1 MFQKG
6 FPSVASIEDHRG
18 REKGVLVY
26 PVYSRRS
33 GGLSVGINL
42 FPDKKLCSFDCPY
55 CEVFPFPAGAEFS
68 PERMEED
75 LTTAITAAMERE
87 IPVRDIC
94 FSGNGEPT
102 MSAYFPEALER
113 AGRVRREMAPG
124 AVMVLITNGSGLL
137 DGKVFSLLHDAAS
150 GALKLDIWLKLDAGT
165 PEWYKKMNR
174 CNLPFEKITEKIKE
188 FAACAPVTIQ
198 TMICAVD
205 GEAPP
210 PEEERSWENLILEL
224 AANASPINAAEGSVG
239 AIRKVQIYGKA
250 RPSPEDPK
258 AAALPEEILER
269 RAASLRA
276 SFAKANDEALAA
288 TLGAINIMPK
298 VEVYP

>member
-1 MFQKG
+1 MYQKS
-6 FPSVASIEDHRG
+6 FSSVAPVEDHRK

-33 GGLSVGINL
+33 GGLSIGINL

-55 CEVFPFPAGAEFS
+55 CEVFPFSTRAEFS
-68 PERMEED
+68 PGQMEED
-75 LTTAITAAMERE
+75 LIAAIAAALERK

-113 AGRVRREMAPG
+113 AGRVRREMAAG
-124 AVMVLITNGSGLL
+124 AELVLITNGSGLL
-137 DGKVFSLLHDAAS
+137 DEKLFSLLHDAAS

-174 CNLPFEKITEKIKE
+174 CNLPFETITEKIKE

-198 TMICAVD
+198 TMICAID
-205 GEAPP
+205 GESPP
-210 PEEERSWENLILEL
+210 PEEGRGWEKLILEL
-224 AANASPINAAEGSVG
+224 AANASLNGVAEGSGG

-258 AAALPEEILER
+258 TTALPLEFLES
-269 RAASLRA
+269 RAASLRTA
-276 SFAKANDEALAA
+276 LATAFAKANAVA
-288 TLGAINIMPK
+288 LGAINIIPK

>member
-1 MFQKG
+1 MVPNG
-6 FPSVASIEDHRG
+6 FSSVAPIEDHRK

-55 CEVFPFPAGAEFS
+55 CEVFPFSTRAEFS
-68 PERMEED
+68 PERMEGE
-75 LTTAITAAMERE
+75 LIAAIAAALERK

-113 AGRVRREMAPG
+113 AGRVQREIAAG
-124 AVMVLITNGSGLL
+124 AELVLITNGSGLL
-137 DGKVFSLLHDAAS
+137 DERVFSLLHDAAA
-150 GALKLDIWLKLDAGT
+150 GFLELNIWLKLDAGT

-174 CNLPFEKITEKIKE
+174 CNFPFEKITEKIKE
-188 FAACAPVTIQ
+188 FTACAPVTIQ

-205 GEAPP
+205 GEGPP
-210 PEEERSWENLILEL
+210 PEEAQSWEKLILDL
-224 AANASPINAAEGSVG
+224 AANASSNDAAKDSVG
-239 AIRKVQIYGKA
+239 AIREVQIYGKA

-258 AAALPEEILER
+258 TTALPLEFLER
-269 RAASLRA
+269 RAASLRSA
-276 SFAKANDEALAA
+276 LAKANAVAL
-288 TLGAINIMPK
+288 TGALCAKIPK

>member
-1 MFQKG
+1 MYMFSNG
-6 FPSVASIEDHRG
+6 FSSVAPVEDHRK

-68 PERMEED
+68 LGRMEGD
-75 LTTAITAAMERE
+75 LITAIAAALERK

-102 MSAYFPEALER
+102 MSVYCAEALER
-113 AGRVRREMAPG
+113 AGRVRREMAAG
-124 AVMVLITNGSGLL
+124 AKLVLITNGSGLL
-137 DGKVFSLLHDAAS
+137 DGKLFSLLHDAAS

-174 CNLPFEKITEKIKE
+174 SYLPFEKITEKIKE
-188 FAACAPVTIQ
+188 FAAVAPVTIQ

-210 PEEERSWENLILEL
+210 PEEERSWEKLILDL
-224 AANASPINAAEGSVG
+224 ATNALTEGSGG

-258 AAALPEEILER
+258 TTALPPEFLEK

-276 SFAKANDEALAA
+276 L
-288 TLGAINIMPK
+288 LGANGVMLK

>member
-1 MFQKG
+1 MVQKSLS
-6 FPSVASIEDHRG
+6 SVSPVGDHRK

-26 PVYSRRS
+26 PVFSRRS

-55 CEVFPFPAGAEFS
+55 CEVFPFTTRAEFS
-68 PERMEED
+68 PVLMEEE
-75 LTTAITAAMERE
+75 LVAAITAALERN

-102 MSAYFPEALER
+102 MSADFPEALER
-113 AGRVRREMAPG
+113 AGRVRRDMVDSAEL
-124 AVMVLITNGSGLL
+124 VLITNGSGLL
-137 DGKVFSLLHDAAS
+137 DQKLFSLLRDAAADS
-150 GALKLDIWLKLDAGT
+150 LKLNIWLKLDAGT

-174 CNLPFEKITEKIKE
+174 SYLPFEKITEKIKE
-188 FAACAPVTIQ
+188 FAAVAPVTIQ

-210 PEEERSWENLILEL
+210 PEEERSWEKLILDL
-224 AANASPINAAEGSVG
+224 ATNALTEGSGG

-258 AAALPEEILER
+258 TTALPPEFLEK

-276 SFAKANDEALAA
+276 L
-288 TLGAINIMPK
+288 LGANGVMLK

>member
-1 MFQKG
+1 
-6 FPSVASIEDHRG
+6 
-18 REKGVLVY
+18 
-26 PVYSRRS
+26 
-33 GGLSVGINL
+33 VGINL
-42 FPDKKLCSFDCPY
+42 FPGEKLCSFDCPY
-55 CEVFPFPAGAEFS
+55 CEVFPFSTRAEFS

-75 LTTAITAAMERE
+75 LTAVIAAAQERE

-102 MSAYFPEALER
+102 MSAYFQEALER
-113 AGRVRREMAPG
+113 SDCVRREMATN
-124 AVMVLITNGSGLL
+124 AELVLITNGSGLL
-137 DGKVFSLLHDAAS
+137 DESVFSFLHDAAT

-165 PEWYKKMNR
+165 TEWYKKMSR
-174 CNLPFEKITEKIKE
+174 SYLPFEKITEKIKE

-210 PEEERSWENLILEL
+210 PEEERSWEKLILEL
-224 AANASPINAAEGSVG
+224 AANASTKGSGG
-239 AIRKVQIYGKA
+239 AVRKVQIYGKA

-258 AAALPEEILER
+258 TTALPDEFLEK
-269 RAASLRA
+269 RAASLRSA
-276 SFAKANDEALAA
+276 LAVSFAEA
-288 TLGAINIMPK
+288 LGAISVMPK

>member
-6 FPSVASIEDHRG
+6 FASVAPVKDHRK
-18 REKGVLVY
+18 REEGVLVY

-55 CEVFPFPAGAEFS
+55 CEVFPFSTGAEFS
-68 PERMEED
+68 QERMEEE
-75 LTTAITAAMERE
+75 LTAAIAAALERN

-102 MSAYFPEALER
+102 MSADFPEALER
-113 AGRVRREMAPG
+113 AGRVRREMADN
-124 AVMVLITNGSGLL
+124 AELVLITNGTGLL
-137 DGKVFSLLHDAAS
+137 DERVFSLLRDAAA
-150 GALKLDIWLKLDAGT
+150 GFLKLNIWLKLDAGT

-174 CNLPFEKITEKIKE
+174 SCLPFEKITEKIKA

-205 GEAPP
+205 GEGPP
-210 PEEERSWENLILEL
+210 PEEAQSWEKLILEI
-224 AANASPINAAEGSVG
+224 AANASSGG

-250 RPSPEDPK
+250 RPSPDDPK
-258 AAALPEEILER
+258 TTALPEEFLER
-269 RAASLRA
+269 RAASLRSA
-276 SFAKANDEALAA
+276 LAVLFATAPVEALGA
-288 TLGAINIMPK
+288 TISK